1 VAFGVMPI
9 FALANAGVQ
18 FGGVDLSASGPATVA
33 LGVMVALVL
42 GKPVG
47 VLLATFVAVRLRLCT
62 MPQGVTWPGV
72 LLVGMLAGI
81 GFTMAIFVGGLAFS
95 QPELL
100 AAAKMGILGASGAAA
115 LLGLLY
121 GFAMRKRLGATEAA

>member
-1 VAFGVMPI
+1 
-9 FALANAGVQ
+9 
-18 FGGVDLSASGPATVA
+18 
-33 LGVMVALVL
+33 VALVL